1 MPILPI
7 DTGRYGSAEI
17 RRIFDEENKLQK
29 WLDVEAAIA
38 QAQATVGDIPKSAA
52 EEIAKNANTK
62 VVTLARTREIEKETR
77 HDLMSTVL
85 ALSEACS
92 GEGKRYVHYGLTS
105 NDIEDT
111 ATGLMFKQAF
121 EIVQKNLGELEAN
134 LRRLV
139 RKYRDQLV
147 AARTHGRHAG
157 VITFGL
163 KLAVWLE
170 EIERHQSRMKQVRE
184 RALVGKVLGIVG
196 NGAGLG
202 ANALKIQE
210 KALTKLGLKHADL
223 VTQVIQR
230 DIHAEVVCYLA
241 LLGSSLDKFATEI
254 RNLQRSEI
262 SEVMEPFE
270 REKQVGSSALPS
282 KRNPELSE
290 RVSSLAKLMRGLV
303 IPALENV
310 PMWHERDL
318 SNSANERFIFPMSF
332 ILTEEMLRLTN
343 RVLKGLEVLPDNMK
357 KNLELSQGLLL
368 AERVVGF
375 LVEAGVPRQEAHDKV
390 RKISIRALDNA
401 IPFSKAL
408 REDAFVSKKL
418 KPKDIRDA
426 LDYESYLGSTYQLI
440 NSALKKSNGISPQ
453 LLGRVAFDL

>member
-38 QAQATVGDIPKSAA
+38 QAQALVGDIPRVAA
-52 EEIAKNANTK
+52 EEIARNANTR
-62 VVTLARTREIEKETR
+62 VVTLARTKEIEKETR
-77 HDLMSTVL
+77 HDLMSMVL

-92 GEGKRYVHYGLTS
+92 GDGRRYVHYGLTS
-105 NDIEDT
+105 YDIEDT
-111 ATGLMFKQAF
+111 ATALLFKEAFGLIEEQLGQL
-121 EIVQKNLGELEAN
+121 EDNLK
-134 LRRLV
+134 RMV

-170 EIERHQSRMKQVRE
+170 ETRRHQRRLKQVKE
-184 RALVGKVLGIVG
+184 RAQVGKVLGIVG

-202 ANALKIQE
+202 KNALKIQQI
-210 KALTKLGLKHADL
+210 ALTRLGLKPAGL
-223 VTQVIQR
+223 VTQVVQR
-230 DIHAEVVCYLA
+230 DVHAEVICFLA
-241 LLGSSLDKFATEI
+241 LLGCSLDKFATEI

-290 RVSSLAKLMRGLV
+290 RVSSLAKLTRGLV
-303 IPALENV
+303 VPALENV
-310 PMWHERDL
+310 SLWHERDL

-332 ILTEEMLRLTN
+332 ILVEEMLRLMN
-343 RVLKGLEVLPDNMK
+343 RVLKGLEVFPENMR
-357 KNLELSQGLLL
+357 KNLEVSQGLLL
-368 AERVVGF
+368 AERVVNS

-390 RKISIRALDNA
+390 RKVSMRAIDNR

-408 REDAFVSKKL
+408 QEDTFVSKKL
-418 KPKDIRDA
+418 KSKDIRAA

-440 NSALKKSNGISPQ
+440 DLALRK
-453 LLGRVAFDL
+453 

>member
-7 DTGRYGSAEI
+7 DTGRYGSPEM
-17 RRIFDEENKLQK
+17 RSIFDEENRLQK

-38 QAQATVGDIPKSAA
+38 QAQAAVGDIPKDAA
-52 EEIAKNANTK
+52 DEIATNANTK
-62 VVTLARTREIEKETR
+62 TVTLARTKAIEKETR
-77 HDLMSTVL
+77 HDLMSMVI
-85 ALSEACS
+85 ALTEACS
-92 GEGKRYVHYGLTS
+92 GEGKRFVHYGLTS
-105 NDIEDT
+105 YDIEDT
-111 ATGLMFKQAF
+111 ATGLMFKEAFSLIQA
-121 EIVQKNLGELEAN
+121 NLDELQNN
-134 LRRLV
+134 LRRMV
-139 RKYRDQLV
+139 RRYRDQLV
-147 AARTHGRHAG
+147 VARTHGRHAG

-170 EIERHQSRMKQVRE
+170 EVERHQARMKQVRE

-202 ANALKIQE
+202 QNALKVQQR
-210 KALTKLGLKHADL
+210 ALSRLGLKPAGL
-223 VTQVIQR
+223 VTQIVQR
-230 DIHAEVVCYLA
+230 DNHAEVISFLA

-254 RNLQRSEI
+254 RNLQRAEI

-290 RVSSLAKLMRGLV
+290 RVSSLAKLTRGLV

-375 LVEAGVPRQEAHDKV
+375 LVEAGVPRQEAHDRV

-440 NSALKKSNGISPQ
+440 NSALKK
-453 LLGRVAFDL
+453 